1 MYNKLGLTYENT
13 TLGKFQFFADDLE
26 VLLLQPNID

>member
-13 TLGKFQFFADDLE
+13 TWEVPVLQMILE